1 MRVHHI
7 GYIVDN
13 TSKAIREF
21 AALGYEII
29 KETQYDSVRDI
40 DITFIANSG
49 MVIELVMPKSKESV
63 IYKLAGKFKNMPY
76 HICYESEDLQNEIKK
91 LEKRGYIVIQK
102 PEKASAI
109 NNKKVA
115 FLMHLDIGMI
125 ELVEKNEGAD
135 L

>member
-13 TSKAIREF
+13 MLNAIREF

-29 KETQYDSVRDI
+29 QETQYDSKRDI
-40 DITFIANSG
+40 DITFIENNG

-76 HICYESEDLQNEIKK
+76 HICYESKNLQNEIKE
-91 LEKRGYIVIQK
+91 LEK
-102 PEKASAI
+102 E
-109 NNKKVA
+109 
-115 FLMHLDIGMI
+115 DT
-125 ELVEKNEGAD
+125 
-135 L
+135 

>member
-13 TSKAIREF
+13 MLNAIREF

-29 KETQYDSVRDI
+29 QETQYDSKRDI
-40 DITFIANSG
+40 DITFIENNG

-76 HICYESEDLQNEIKK
+76 HICYESKNLQNEIKE

-102 PEKASAI
+102 PETASAI

-125 ELVEKNEGAD
+125 GSVN
-135 L
+135 